1 MSYSRPPTILELIKE
16 NLFKKKELLENAGYY
31 KTMTG
36 SFRDSHGHY
45 ISASEVRK
53 FSYEALKKYLRG
65 R

>member
-1 MSYSRPPTILELIKE
+1 MSYNRPPTILELIKE
-16 NLFKKKELLENAGYY
+16 NLFKKRELLEDAGYY

-36 SFRDSHGHY
+36 SFRDNHGHY

-65 R
+65 

>member
-16 NLFKKKELLENAGYY
+16 NLFKKRELLENAGYY

-36 SFRDSHGHY
+36 FFRDNHGHY

-65 R
+65 